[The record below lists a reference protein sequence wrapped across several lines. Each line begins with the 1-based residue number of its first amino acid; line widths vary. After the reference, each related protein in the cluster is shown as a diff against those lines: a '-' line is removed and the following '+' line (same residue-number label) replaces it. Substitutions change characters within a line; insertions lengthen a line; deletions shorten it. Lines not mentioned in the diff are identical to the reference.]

1 MSSIDFILIYIL
13 LFCIFYI
20 FCKKSIYYTSDSD
33 FWKLAL
39 IPILCFVIIEGCRYA
54 RGVDY
59 LAYKYRFEHISPQDE
74 SQKIFLWLMQTLDGI
89 GFDYVG
95 AFMTYALI
103 FISCNII
110 FIRNTFKKDEAKWMY
125 ILMLLSMLIKSES
138 LIRQYIALPIVFVSF
153 SALFK
158 KKWLYA
164 VLLLFIAMNI
174 HSGTI
179 ILYPFVVLFYVFYK
193 KSISPKYTI
202 PLLIIVYY
210 IMPAG
215 TFSDVGIKFLNFFN
229 LSSFGNEGL
238 NNYIENSDRWLGA
251 DSFLKDAQQTPLT
264 KTLQFIFDTS
274 VILISYKALKI
285 RKNAIVTTFF
295 NIISIG
301 FILERSFFG
310 YEIFQRMTG
319 QLYIMWFIPLGYALY
334 IYNQI
339 KHPREKTQM
348 KLLLFLAIGYQIFYY
363 GRFIFFSPK
372 AMFIWS

>member
-1 MSSIDFILIYIL
+1 MF
-13 LFCIFYI
+13 FIFYI
-20 FCKKSIYYTSDSD
+20 FCKKSIYYTSNSN
-33 FWKLAL
+33 FWRLAI
-39 IPILCFVIIEGCRYA
+39 IPIIYFVIIEGCRYG

-59 LAYKYRFEHISPQDE
+59 LAYKYRFDHISPENE
-74 SQKIFLWLMQTLDGI
+74 SQKLFLLLMQTLKSI
-89 GFDYVG
+89 GFNYVG

-103 FISCNII
+103 FISCNLL

-125 ILMLLSMLIKSES
+125 ILMLFSMLMKSES

-179 ILYPFVVLFYVFYK
+179 ILYPFVILFYFFYK
-193 KSISPKYTI
+193 KSISTKYTI

-210 IMPAG
+210 IMPTG
-215 TFSDVGIKFLNFFN
+215 TFSDIGIKILNMFD
-229 LSSFGNEGL
+229 LSKLGNESL
-238 NNYIENSDRWLGA
+238 NNYINNSDRWLGA
-251 DSFLKDAQQTPLT
+251 DSFLEDTRQTSFT
-264 KTLQFIFDTS
+264 KTLQFIFNVST
-274 VILISYKALKI
+274 ILVSYKALKI
-285 RKNAIVTTFF
+285 KYNPIVNVFF

-319 QLYIMWFIPLGYALY
+319 QLYIMWFIPLGYALFV
-334 IYNQI
+334 YN
-339 KHPREKTQM
+339 KLSLCKEKYQM
-348 KLLLFLAIGYQIFYY
+348 RLLLSLAIGYQILFYV
-363 GRFIFFSPK
+363 RFIFLNPE